1 MELNILLRTE
11 IDDNFNLDISIEGI
25 YTNLKRKE
33 LEREW
38 AQKGKELVPEHIKS
52 TYEYYNDLK
61 SGKIMGEDIPAIQI
75 IRERKMEQ
83 CAFELGKLEGFYSDE
98 DYRDYYAKCM
108 KLSWKKDL
116 LIE

>member
-1 MELNILLRTE
+1 MEINVLIKT
-11 IDDNFNLDISIEGI
+11 DVDSDFNFSTSIEGI

-38 AQKGKELVPEHIKS
+38 VEKGKVLVPEHIKT

-61 SGKIMGEDIPAIQI
+61 SGKVMGEDIPAIQAM
-75 IRERKMEQ
+75 RKRRMEQ
-83 CAFELGKLEGFYSDE
+83 YAYELGKLEAIHTDE
-98 DYRDYYAKCM
+98 EYRDYYTRCLA
-108 KLSWKKDL
+108 LSWEKHL

>member
-1 MELNILLRTE
+1 MEVNILIRTD
-11 IDDNFNLDISIEGI
+11 IDSDFNSSTSIEGV

-38 AQKGKELVPEHIKS
+38 VVKGKVLVPEHIKT

-61 SGKIMGEDIPAIQI
+61 SGKIMSENIPAIQVM
-75 IRERKMEQ
+75 RKRRMEQ
-83 CAFELGKLEGFYSDE
+83 CAYELDKLESIYTDE
-98 DYRDYYAKCM
+98 EYKNYYAKCLN
-108 KLSWKKDL
+108 LSWEKHL